1 MHSRYHLCFA
11 ASSRK
16 RPQAVPAHGSA
27 VTGAPGA
34 RLLGMKTIP
43 FGRRLRGVFA
53 ACLPPP
59 FTGRGLSLRRVWR
72 VLGLFIAVREVFYQR
87 IPLLST
93 KIVPASASGLTKR
106 QTFFIRFPTGLQEN
120 SPLSLPNRFFD
131 FLPSFPSPPAPCFWA
146 YKKAEGNSLRPD
158 GVTPEGPEARK
169 PGPAPDACAGSWWW
183 SRGHPPTGSGG
194 GRFHCPGSAPE
205 RNGSAE
211 YKGARQ

>member
-34 RLLGMKTIP
+34 RLLGMDTIP

-93 KIVPASASGLTKR
+93 KIMPVSASGPHCTADVLY
-106 QTFFIRFPTGLQEN
+106 L
-120 SPLSLPNRFFD
+120 SPRGTAKGF
-131 FLPSFPSPPAPCFWA
+131 
-146 YKKAEGNSLRPD
+146 
-158 GVTPEGPEARK
+158 VTIIAK
-169 PGPAPDACAGSWWW
+169 PVS
-183 SRGHPPTGSGG
+183 
-194 GRFHCPGSAPE
+194 
-205 RNGSAE
+205 
-211 YKGARQ
+211 